1 MRVALAWHNVWFA
14 RRRLVAAVVAISFSI
29 LMIFVQVGS
38 IDAIRRAATLVY
50 DALEFD
56 IILVSNEYQYFNRTG
71 RIRNAQL
78 AQVRVAPG
86 VAEVYPVDSTKA
98 RWTPAK
104 FPVLTYVMLLGIP
117 LEPSLVRD
125 EAIRS
130 GLSKLHTRGKVLID
144 DLSTVAVGPKE
155 IGGEANVE
163 FVKRV
168 QIAGKFRLGLRFY
181 GQGSV
186 VTSPET
192 FRHIGHYEEGWT
204 TFGLVR
210 LHPGTDPGPVLERL
224 KQVLPP
230 DVVAFGRD
238 EFLLMEK
245 DHYTIEMPLGV
256 VVQLGVLMS
265 LILGGVVIAQVLY
278 SDFSNRLREY
288 ATLKATG
295 FSTRYI
301 LRVGFQQAAILT
313 VLAYIPAWLLAF
325 QVFRVARE
333 LSSLPLILSPTIS
346 ALVFVLAL
354 VMSLAAAA
362 SALRVVQR
370 ADPAE
375 LM

>member
-14 RRRLVAAVVAISFSI
+14 RRRLVAAVTAIAFAV

-38 IDAIRRAATLVY
+38 IDAIRRASTLVY

-56 IILVSNEYQYFNRTG
+56 IILVSNEYQYLNRTG

-86 VAEVYPVDSTKA
+86 VEEVHGVDYTTAPWSSDEV
-98 RWTPAK
+98 
-104 FPVLTYVMLLGIP
+104 PVLTGVMVLGIP

-125 EAIRS
+125 EGIRA
-130 GLSKLHTRGKVLID
+130 GLSKLHTRGKVLVD
-144 DLSTVAVGPKE
+144 DLSTFVVGPRE
-155 IGGEANVE
+155 IGGEAKLNYSRVE
-163 FVKRV
+163 
-168 QIAGKFRLGLRFY
+168 ISGKYRMGLRFY

-186 VTSPET
+186 VVSPET
-192 FRHIGHYEEGWT
+192 YRFIGRYREGWT

-210 LHPGTDPGPVLERL
+210 LRPGTDPGAVLERL
-224 KQVLPP
+224 EQILPE
-230 DVVAFGRD
+230 DVVAFARD

-256 VVQLGVLMS
+256 VAQLGVLMS
-265 LILGGVVIAQVLY
+265 LLLGGVVIAQVLY

-301 LRVGFQQAAILT
+301 LGVGLQQAAILT
-313 VLAYIPAWLLAF
+313 ALAYVPAWLLAY
-325 QVFRVARE
+325 QIFRAARE
-333 LSSLPLILSPTIS
+333 FSSLPMVLSPAIS
-346 ALVFVLAL
+346 ALVLALAL
-354 VMSLAAAA
+354 VMSLGAAA
-362 SALRVVQR
+362 SALRVVHR